1 LLRRKTESCGIVE
14 EAWSRRGTWLDM
26 VRDREDRE
34 EFGNEEFHAVLTM
47 RRSRRTMIGGD

>member
-1 LLRRKTESCGIVE
+1 LLRRKTEICRIVE
-14 EAWSRRGTWLDM
+14 EAWSRRGTWSDM

-47 RRSRRTMIGGD
+47 RQSSRTRIGGD